1 MTVGIL
7 IVTHDD
13 VGQSLLDTATSMLG
27 LCPMRVNIL
36 AVHRGDDSERL
47 LSGARRMVREL
58 DQGNGVLVLT
68 DMFGSTPSNIASAVV
83 ETKRVRAIS
92 GMNLPMLVRILNYPK
107 LSLDELVIKA
117 VDGAREGV
125 LTWSGDDKR

>member
-1 MTVGIL
+1 
-7 IVTHDD
+7 
-13 VGQSLLDTATSMLG
+13 MLG

-47 LSGARRMVREL
+47 LSGARNMVREL

-83 ETKRVRAIS
+83 EAKRVRAIS

-107 LSLDELVIKA
+107 LSLDELVMKA
-117 VDGAREGV
+117 VDGGREGV
-125 LTWSGDDKR
+125 LTWSGDDQR